1 MEIADVTDKKKLFK
15 SCVTERAGVPSRK
28 KNLVFMQLSFL
39 MKINEGEKL
48 TRPYQHQHLLSISIS
63 QTFSPETKAAL

>member
-1 MEIADVTDKKKLFK
+1 MSQIRRNSLSHVSQKEQV
-15 SCVTERAGVPSRK
+15 CPQGK